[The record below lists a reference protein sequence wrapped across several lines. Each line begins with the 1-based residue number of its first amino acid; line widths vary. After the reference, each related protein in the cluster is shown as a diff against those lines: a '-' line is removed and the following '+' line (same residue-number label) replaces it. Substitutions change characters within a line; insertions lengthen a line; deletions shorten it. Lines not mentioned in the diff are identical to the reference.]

1 MSMHSFA
8 KWNTC
13 AVNDSPTLYSHVKRW
28 KATGN
33 KSIRRPVFLE
43 IIGMNIRNLEINI
56 LFFICDSLN
65 GQSED
70 GIAMVKDVFEDFSDI
85 PEGELLSAINAM
97 ENEGLITIN
106 PSRACLSITEK
117 GISRLHSSI
126 ACRVHNFDACHCGRT
141 F

>member
-1 MSMHSFA
+1 MHSFA
-8 KWNTC
+8 KWNTF
-13 AVNDSPTLYSHVKRW
+13 AVNDSPTLYSRVKRW
-28 KATGN
+28 KSTGN
-33 KSIRRPVFLE
+33 ESIRRPVLLE
-43 IIGMNIRNLEINI
+43 MIGMNIRNLEINI

-117 GISRLHSSI
+117 GINRLQSSI
-126 ACRVHNFDACHCGRT
+126 VCRVHNFDPCQCGRT